1 MRRQGYTFH
10 HGTNGSDMNIWS
22 RFIIISL
29 LLLLAIAGAVFAT
42 METVQAVRN
51 FQQHHVLARKEDV
64 RIISSWM
71 TISYVSRTYHVP
83 DNYLC
88 RSLHVPTSPETKHA
102 TLYVLSIR
110 SHRPV
115 NDVIQSTQMAITDYR
130 KHHSTHQPP
139 IRHSTPHM
147 AVIGA

>member
-1 MRRQGYTFH
+1 MRQQEYTFLN
-10 HGTNGSDMNIWS
+10 GTAMNMWS

-29 LLLLAIAGAVFAT
+29 LLLLALAGAVFAT
-42 METVQAVRN
+42 LETVQAVRN

-83 DNYLC
+83 DDYLC
-88 RSLHVPTSPETKHA
+88 HALHVPVSPETKRT
-102 TLYVLSIR
+102 TLYVLSMR
-110 SHRPV
+110 SHRPI
-115 NDVIQSTQMAITDYR
+115 NDVIQSTQVAITNYR
-130 KHHSTHQPP
+130 RQHSPPQPP
-139 IRHSTPHM
+139 VRHNTPRM